1 MYYYSRHAAQKLFAV
16 NAKLQ
21 KKKKVFRLALQWNS
35 KISSTPYQ
43 INIATP
49 TPGAMTYHI
58 TQSSPNSA
66 PSVCLGVQGQQENGG
81 GCEKRGG
88 LLESAG
94 LWGGSAR
101 SAEEPLWGIR
111 TIIKDSTAAY

>member
-1 MYYYSRHAAQKLFAV
+1 MKCTDGNVYYYSWHAAQKLLAV
-16 NAKLQ
+16 NAKL

-58 TQSSPNSA
+58 SQSSPNSA

-94 LWGGSAR
+94 LWGGLRGVQRSLCGGSA
-101 SAEEPLWGIR
+101 P
-111 TIIKDSTAAY
+111 